1 MQTEALEE
9 IGLTKKEAELY
20 LSLIEIGSSSAT
32 QLMQKTGL
40 HRAVVYDLL
49 DRLIEKGLASFAIK
63 GKKKYF
69 EATNPQRLLEI
80 EKGREDKIK
89 EIMPHL
95 LEMSKF
101 TSKLEVK
108 IYKGKEGLKTVFENI
123 ISSGVKEWLVIGS
136 SGKTITIMPEY
147 LQIFQKRRS
156 KLGIL
161 TRALMIDNE
170 FGRKRGHELKK
181 LNATK
186 VKYLPKYII
195 TPTVIQIYDNK
206 TILHSN
212 TSGTPFVIVID
223 NKDISSSFREYF
235 KTLWNVSKY

>member
-1 MQTEALEE
+1 MQMDALESV
-9 IGLTKKEAELY
+9 GLTRNETKLY
-20 LSLIEIGSSSAT
+20 LALLEFGSATAT
-32 QLMQKTGL
+32 QLMRTSGL
-40 HRAVVYDLL
+40 HRAVVYDLSE
-49 DRLIEKGLASFAIK
+49 RLIEKGLASFVIK
-63 GKKKYF
+63 GRKKFF
-69 EATNPQRLLEI
+69 EAANPQKLLDI
-80 EKGREDKIK
+80 EKEKTDKIK
-89 EIMPHL
+89 LILPQ
-95 LEMSKF
+95 LEELSKF

-108 IYKGKEGLKTVFENI
+108 IYKGKEGLKTVFEDI
-123 ISSGVKEWLVIGS
+123 MSSGVKEWLVIGS
-136 SGKTITIMPEY
+136 SGKTIKIMPEY

>member
-1 MQTEALEE
+1 MQTETLEE
-9 IGLTKKEAELY
+9 IGLTKREAELY

-147 LQIFQKRRS
+147 LQLFQKRRARE
-156 KLGIL
+156 GIK
-161 TRALMIDNE
+161 TRALMINNE
-170 FGRKRGHELKK
+170 TGKKRGKELEK
-181 LNATK
+181 LELTE
-186 VKYLPKYII
+186 VRYLPKNIHS
-195 TPTVIQIYDNK
+195 PTVIQIYDDK
-206 TILHSN
+206 TVLHSN
-212 TSGTPFVIVID
+212 TSETPFVIVID
-223 NKDISSSFREYF
+223 NKDITASFREYF
-235 KTLWNVSKY
+235 GTLWNISKK